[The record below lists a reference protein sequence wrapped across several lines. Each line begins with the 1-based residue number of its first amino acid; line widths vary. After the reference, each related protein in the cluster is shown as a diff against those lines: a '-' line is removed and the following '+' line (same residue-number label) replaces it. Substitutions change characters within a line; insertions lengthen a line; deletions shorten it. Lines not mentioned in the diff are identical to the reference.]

1 MGDPKFRRIQREL
14 KLHKPDPRLI
24 LPEPLIEFKRL
35 VGSGCPVSDLFS
47 ATEQLGRELKKE
59 LEKIGQLERDI
70 RGAYNLMSAPDRA
83 AFLSMIYSRFAENYD
98 RHMGIETGHYQAM
111 RFVLRY
117 AHMVHRFG
125 FPLLDVTAGTG
136 ELIRYAMELDNGN
149 GLICA
154 NDLSE
159 KMLAKAKEKL
169 GNGRVFFHNHDACCF
184 PDEWE
189 GKFRTV
195 LLSQTL
201 NLLTDEDKIRLIT
214 SVKKVMDDGGKVIVI
229 EEDPFG
235 VTQTDAIQSVAMFIR
250 GVGEPITPSELNAFF
265 VTSGFTRYP
274 EHAVA
279 EIDGNHNMKVYIFT
293 RK

>member
-1 MGDPKFRRIQREL
+1 
-14 KLHKPDPRLI
+14 
-24 LPEPLIEFKRL
+24 
-35 VGSGCPVSDLFS
+35 
-47 ATEQLGRELKKE
+47 
-59 LEKIGQLERDI
+59 
-70 RGAYNLMSAPDRA
+70 
-83 AFLSMIYSRFAENYD
+83 
-98 RHMGIETGHYQAM
+98 
-111 RFVLRY
+111 
-117 AHMVHRFG
+117 
-125 FPLLDVTAGTG
+125 
-136 ELIRYAMELDNGN
+136 
-149 GLICA
+149 LICA

-201 NLLTDEDKIRLIT
+201 NLLTEEDKIRLIT

-250 GVGEPITPSELNAFF
+250 GVGEPFANPGELIGLFRPL
-265 VTSGFTRYP
+265 GFTRYP

-279 EIDGNHNMKVYIFT
+279 EIDGNHNMKVYIFM
-293 RK
+293 KK